1 MTLKNRRMKAA
12 VTFVL
17 FLTCITLHTGQALA
31 AYPDRPVTILVG
43 FAPGGHMSLSARALA
58 LSMSRIMG
66 QPVIVENK
74 AGGTG
79 TVALMAMLA
88 QKPDGYTL
96 CATPTSVLTRVSQM
110 QKVPFKPFSSFKLV
124 MGYATPQLGIIVRN
138 DSPWKSMK
146 DLIKDAR
153 VNPGKLKFA
162 TIGVGS
168 TPHAGV
174 DEISAAE
181 KLKMIHIPYTGSA
194 EVIAALLGGH
204 VDFASLTS
212 EFVPTVRAGQTRL
225 LATMT
230 ERRVSAF
237 PDVPTF
243 RELGYD
249 FVNDAVFAIA
259 APADIPPD
267 IANKLEAVLAQAVKS
282 KDYLETIDKIDML
295 PVQYGSKDLD
305 AFIRIQWKVINK
317 HLIGAGLIREAATL
331 PQ

>member
-1 MTLKNRRMKAA
+1 MTLKNRWIKPTVM
-12 VTFVL
+12 FVL
-17 FLTCITLHTGQALA
+17 FLTCITVHSGRVLA

-43 FAPGGHMSLSARALA
+43 FAPGGHMSLSARALG
-58 LSMSRIMG
+58 LSMSKIMG
-66 QPVIVENK
+66 QPVIIENK

-79 TVALMAMLA
+79 TVALASMLA

-96 CATPTSVLTRVSQM
+96 CATPTSVLIRVSQM

-124 MGYATPQLGIIVRN
+124 MGYATPQLGIIVRS
-138 DSPWKSMK
+138 DSPWKSMN

-153 VNPGKLKFA
+153 THPGKLKFA

-168 TPHAGV
+168 TTQAGV
-174 DEISAAE
+174 DEIASIE
-181 KLKMIHIPYTGSA
+181 KLRLIHIPYKGSA
-194 EVIAALLGGH
+194 EVITALLGGH

-212 EFVPTVRAGQTRL
+212 EFVPTVKAGQTRL

-230 ERRVSAF
+230 EKRVPKF

-267 IANKLEAVLAQAVKS
+267 VLTKLEAALAQAVRS
-282 KDYLETIDKIDML
+282 KDYLETIDKLDML
-295 PVQYGSKDLD
+295 PVQYTSKELD
-305 AFIRIQWKVINK
+305 PFLRVQWKVINK
-317 HLIGAGLIREAATL
+317 HLIGTGLIKEAATL